1 MDSNMALGC
10 GKEPR
15 VIAMWGSGGWAKLRV
30 MGFMCGSTEIGTR
43 DSLKIVS
50 NMGKAHRNLPMVI
63 YTRENT
69 SEENPTATVNT
80 TGQIVATSKAISNK
94 D

>member
-10 GKEPR
+10 GKALR
-15 VIAMWGSGGWAKLRV
+15 VTAMLGSGEWAKLRV
-30 MGFMCGSTEIGTR
+30 MGFMCGSTEIDTR

-63 YTRENT
+63 STRDNT
-69 SEENPTATVNT
+69 SEENPTVTVNT
-80 TGQIVATSKAISNK
+80 TGQIVATLKVISNK